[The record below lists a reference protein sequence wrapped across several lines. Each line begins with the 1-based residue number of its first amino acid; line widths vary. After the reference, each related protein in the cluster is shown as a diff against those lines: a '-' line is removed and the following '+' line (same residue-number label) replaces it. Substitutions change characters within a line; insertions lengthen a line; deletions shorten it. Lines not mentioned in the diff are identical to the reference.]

1 MGLRRILKDRPINWQ
16 DRTIQ
21 KNNNHNNKKQ
31 QADDDDDDKKALAI
45 DIFKQRCN
53 RKATQ

>member
-53 RKATQ
+53 GKATQ